1 MNRGLPRHF
10 WLLVMYDVR
19 KGCKLPS
26 TTAPSL
32 DFREQQIRRV
42 CVMDVYVSVCQILE
56 FSCFGSLGACPCS
69 FFVEEF
75 AFSFFFPE

>member
-32 DFREQQIRRV
+32 EFREQQIMRV
-42 CVMDVYVSVCQILE
+42 CVMDVYVSVC
-56 FSCFGSLGACPCS
+56 
-69 FFVEEF
+69 
-75 AFSFFFPE
+75 